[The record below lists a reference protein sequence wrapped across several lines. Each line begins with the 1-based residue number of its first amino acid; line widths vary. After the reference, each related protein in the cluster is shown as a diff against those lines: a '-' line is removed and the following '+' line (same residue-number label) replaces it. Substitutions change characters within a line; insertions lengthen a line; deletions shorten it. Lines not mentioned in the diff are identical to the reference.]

1 MVPDYYGLKKL
12 LRLFIFLVYFQQ
24 GCYIDLRV
32 SFCWKYYCGFRI
44 IGLFGCCGN
53 IDRMAK
59 KNLAGIWQGVILKG
73 QAQPTLDLTMKL
85 NLPHSDNQLVDAI
98 HRAKRAGMNEDKVYD
113 MTADSIIQSFI
124 GDNPP
129 TREDLMN
136 GEKICIGRNSSAEW
150 YGIVTGSGRY
160 ILYTI
165 AESDMGFDDP
175 LDEPFSGW
183 NPTGTHFYSV
193 GYSTAS
199 REIKAGD
206 RLPSY
211 IGHY

>member
-1 MVPDYYGLKKL
+1 
-12 LRLFIFLVYFQQ
+12 
-24 GCYIDLRV
+24 
-32 SFCWKYYCGFRI
+32 
-44 IGLFGCCGN
+44 
-53 IDRMAK
+53 
-59 KNLAGIWQGVILKG
+59 
-73 QAQPTLDLTMKL
+73 MKL
-85 NLPHSDNQLVDAI
+85 NLPLSDNQLSDAI
-98 HRAKRAGMNEDKVYD
+98 HRAKRAGMNEDKMYD

-136 GEKICIGRNSSAEW
+136 GEKTCIGRNSSAEW
-150 YGIVTGSGRY
+150 YGIVTGSGRH

-165 AESDMGFDDP
+165 AESY
-175 LDEPFSGW
+175 
-183 NPTGTHFYSV
+183 FYSV
-193 GYSTAS
+193 GYSTAA